1 MEEVKQMHELSI
13 PRVKVIASTK
23 SELYKLLKN
32 QGNYYLPPL
41 SQTDGGYIHDVMTGI
56 KKVQRLSHQMY
67 RFISRIRS
75 TTYQFPKLKTWE
87 SEIF

>member
-1 MEEVKQMHELSI
+1 MEEDKQMHELSK

-41 SQTDGGYIHDVMTGI
+41 SQTDGSYIHDLITRI
-56 KKVQRLSHQMY
+56 KRCKDFL
-67 RFISRIRS
+67 IKCID
-75 TTYQFPKLKTWE
+75 L
-87 SEIF
+87 